1 MKKWILFFV
10 SVLVFSVVLTACGGE
25 TVPVAV
31 EVVSGSSSLSE
42 EMNPTA
48 VIAAVT
54 GNSVTLSTEYRN
66 ALPVEAQLAFGTVQ
80 LEETNLAVTAEQAEA
95 ILPYWRVLQSLTQT
109 GNAADAEINAVI
121 KQIQDGMTG
130 EQIASIAAMELTEE
144 KLQTMLEEGTIAFG
158 RGFGQGADG
167 GTAGGG
173 GIPGGGLRGGGL
185 PGGGPGGGGP
195 GGFGRN
201 QGDLATRQAEL
212 EASGENPMTAFIERA
227 SSSLVIRLLETK
239 TGEAPPGGFGGV
251 GAAYAAVTDLT
262 GLSEEELG
270 EALAEG
276 QTLGEIVEAHGVPVA
291 EAREAMID
299 AMADVQLREGQDLE
313 SWIDGLLAGEFGARS
328 AGGAQ

>member
-1 MKKWILFFV
+1 MKKRIL
-10 SVLVFSVVLTACGGE
+10 VLMTTMILTAVLTACGGE
-25 TVPVAV
+25 VAQAPVKAA
-31 EVVSGSSSLSE
+31 SGSASLSE

-54 GNSVTLSTEYRN
+54 GNGAVLSDEYRD
-66 ALPVEAQLAFGTVQ
+66 ALPVEAQLAFGTMQ
-80 LEETNLAVTAEQAEA
+80 LEDTNLAVTAEEAAA
-95 ILPYWRVLQSLTQT
+95 ILPYWRVLQSLTRT

-121 KQIQDGMTG
+121 KQIQDGMTS

-158 RGFGQGADG
+158 RGFGQGAEG
-167 GTAGGG
+167 SSAGGG

-185 PGGGPGGGGP
+185 PGGGGP

-201 QGDLATRQAEL
+201 QGDLATRQTEL

-227 SSSLVIRLLETK
+227 STGMVIRLLETK
-239 TGEAPPGGFGGV
+239 TGEVPAGGFGGV

-276 QTLGEIVEAHGVPVA
+276 QTLEEIVETHGVPIA
-291 EAREAMID
+291 EAREAIME

-313 SWIDGLLAGEFGARS
+313 SWIDGLLSGEFGARP